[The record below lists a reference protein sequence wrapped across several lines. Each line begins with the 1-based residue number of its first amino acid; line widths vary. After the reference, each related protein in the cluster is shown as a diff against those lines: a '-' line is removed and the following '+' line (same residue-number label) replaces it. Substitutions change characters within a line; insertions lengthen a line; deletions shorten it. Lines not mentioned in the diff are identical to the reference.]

1 MTTVSMASTACAP
14 PTALQARVDASG
26 TPLRACRVADARTA
40 HGLVAQGQWL
50 GGISYQPAAAGAPP
64 LLAGVGLRT
73 LSSNGGEIDAWL
85 AGPGITAGRCG
96 DVHWH
101 TDGHWLFGAYDSTEE
116 QAAAGLGDL
125 AYSAYAGIFQAL
137 QAARL
142 PNLVRLW
149 NYLPNINREQSG
161 LERYRQFNLG
171 RQQAFLDAQRDA
183 FAGAPAACALGT
195 TDDGAFR
202 VRFLASRAAAV
213 PLENPRQVPAW
224 RYPSEFGPRSPTFS
238 RAVLVPSA
246 PGQLSLLIS
255 GTASIVGSA
264 SVHPGDVLAQTEE
277 TLRNL
282 QAVMGAAHERGTAR
296 YALDRMTC
304 TVYVRHAGDLD
315 VVRGCLE
322 ATVGVDSI
330 AARRAIYVQADICR
344 GDLLV
349 EIEAH
354 ATEPGALA

>member
-1 MTTVSMASTACAP
+1 MTSASTASAP
-14 PTALQARVDASG
+14 PAAAAAPAVHTP
-26 TPLRACRVADARTA
+26 PLRAQRVASQQAA
-40 HGLVAQGQWL
+40 HGLVAEGHWL
-50 GGISYQPAAAGAPP
+50 GGIGYQPAGPGAPP

-73 LSSNGGEIDAWL
+73 LSPNGTEIDAWL

-96 DVHWH
+96 DVHWQ
-101 TDGHWLFGAYDSTEE
+101 TDGHWLFGTYDSTVEE
-116 QAAAGLGDL
+116 ADAGLGDL
-125 AYSAYAGIFQAL
+125 AYRAYAGIFEAL
-137 QAARL
+137 EAAQL
-142 PNLVRLW
+142 PHLVRLW
-149 NYLPNINREQSG
+149 NYLPNINREQLG

-195 TDDGAFR
+195 TEDGAFR
-202 VRFLASRAAAV
+202 VRFLAGRARTV

-238 RAVLVPSA
+238 RAVLVPA
-246 PGQLSLLIS
+246 GAGQLSLLIS

-264 SVHPGDVLAQTEE
+264 SLHPGNVRAQTEE

-282 QAVMGAAHERGTAR
+282 QAVIGAAHERGSAR
-296 YALDRMTC
+296 YTLDRMIC
-304 TVYVRHAGDLD
+304 TAYVRHAADLD
-315 VVRGCLE
+315 TVRGIFE
-322 ATVGVDSI
+322 SAVGGGSI
-330 AARRAIYVQADICR
+330 AARRVIYVQADICR

-354 ATEPGALA
+354 ATEPGALL

>member
-1 MTTVSMASTACAP
+1 MTVSTAPAAHAPAHPAASAVPIPATTLHP
-14 PTALQARVDASG
+14 QRVPDAH
-26 TPLRACRVADARTA
+26 TA
-40 HGLVAQGQWL
+40 HRLVVEGTWL
-50 GGISYQPAAAGAPP
+50 GGVSYQPAGPGAPA

-73 LSSNGGEIDAWL
+73 LSPNGGDIDAWL
-85 AGPGITAGRCG
+85 AGPGIRAGRCG
-96 DVHWH
+96 DVHWQ
-101 TDGHWLFGAYDSTEE
+101 TDGHWLFGAYDSTTEE
-116 QAAAGLGDL
+116 ASAGLNEL
-125 AYSAYAGIFQAL
+125 AYRAYEGIFQAL
-137 QAARL
+137 EAARL

-149 NYLPNINREQSG
+149 NYLPNINREQLG

-171 RQQAFLDAQRDA
+171 RQQAFLDARRDA

-202 VRFLASRAAAV
+202 VRFLASRALAV

-238 RAVLVPSA
+238 RAVLVA
-246 PGQLSLLIS
+246 TGPGRLSLLIS

-264 SVHPGDVLAQTEE
+264 SVHLGDVQAQTEE

-282 QAVMGAAHERGTAR
+282 QAVIGAAHERCSAR
-296 YALDRMTC
+296 FALERMAC
-304 TVYVRHAGDLD
+304 TVYVRHACDLD
-315 VVRGCLE
+315 TVRRCIE
-322 ATVGVDSI
+322 AAVGTGSA
-330 AARRAIYVQADICR
+330 AARQAIYVQADICR